1 MPRWVPKV
9 IALAFVGLG
18 TFIILGWLLLRL
30 RGLLIVLLMSL
41 VLSFALEP
49 VVNRLERRRVR
60 RSVGTL
66 ISFIGALMVLGA
78 FLFVMG
84 RLVTTQVIDLID
96 RGPGYIQQS
105 VTWIESTF
113 NITDINVDKLLAEFN
128 KGGKLGNL
136 ATDLAPGIVGIG
148 ATVLGLV
155 FQGLTIA
162 LFTFY
167 LVADGPRLRRT
178 ICAAFPPDRQ
188 RELLRVWELAIEKTG
203 GYIYSRALL
212 ALASTLFHWVAFA
225 MIGVPS
231 PLALALWVGVISQFV
246 PVVGTYLAA
255 VLPALIALADRPA
268 SALWLLGVVAVFQQI
283 ENYVLAPRI
292 TAQTLAIHPA
302 VAFGSVLAGSAW
314 IARW

>member
-30 RGLLIVLLMSL
+30 RGLLIVLLVSL

-66 ISFIGALMVLGA
+66 ISFIGALIVLGA

-128 KGGKLGNL
+128 KGGMEEALGGKLRKFVSVLYVATMGRAQGIPLFDSL
-136 ATDLAPGIVGIG
+136 AL
-148 ATVLGLV
+148 LGRERTL
-155 FQGLTIA
+155 Q
-162 LFTFY
+162 
-167 LVADGPRLRRT
+167 RLRT
-178 ICAAFPPDRQ
+178 A
-188 RELLRVWELAIEKTG
+188 
-203 GYIYSRALL
+203 RA
-212 ALASTLFHWVAFA
+212 
-225 MIGVPS
+225 
-231 PLALALWVGVISQFV
+231 
-246 PVVGTYLAA
+246 
-255 VLPALIALADRPA
+255 
-268 SALWLLGVVAVFQQI
+268 
-283 ENYVLAPRI
+283 
-292 TAQTLAIHPA
+292 TAEHAH
-302 VAFGSVLAGSAW
+302 
-314 IARW
+314 